1 MNLNEKMQ
9 DLLKQ
14 PEQILVGKYGHD
26 TIYGKE
32 QLEKIRELISEDET
46 FKGCDEIN
54 FLSYPVVEVT
64 KTPIIP
70 DSLLQEE
77 KKVMMVKTYKWEE
90 GLKFS
95 GKAYILSLALTPK
108 MYDPSQILKPIKNGA
123 GLSPVLYNP
132 ENFEPVKK
140 IILEFS
146 PDRPQDGITNH
157 EEVIRQELHDLLD
170 KVLDNPENYL
180 MEGKRGLLIRGIFE
194 MESDDSNT
202 KESSTT
208 YLTQVEESLP
218 KEVGSLVFYLE
229 TEEIED
235 GEFKTHVRSKF
246 IPEELK
252 DKFQEKFGDRQ
263 SSISI
268 TKKEIDDFLEENKIN
283 SDNKISPYTDYE
295 NKFGS

>member
-32 QLEKIRELISEDET
+32 QLEKIRELISQDET

-54 FLSYPVVEVT
+54 FLSYPVVQVDG
-64 KTPIIP
+64 KTM
-70 DSLLQEE
+70 SVQ
-77 KKVMMVKTYKWEE
+77 TYKWEE

-95 GKAYILSLALTPK
+95 GKSYILSLALTPK

-140 IILEFS
+140 IILEFR

-157 EEVIRQELHDLLD
+157 EAVIRQELHDLLD

-180 MEGKRGLLIRGIFE
+180 MEGKRELLIRGIFE
-194 MESDDSNT
+194 REGDDSNT
-202 KESSTT
+202 KESPIN
-208 YLTQVEESLP
+208 YLSVVEEVAP
-218 KEVGSLVFYLE
+218 KEVGSLIFYLE
-229 TEEIED
+229 TEEIKD
-235 GEFKTHVRSKF
+235 GEFQTHVRSRF

-252 DKFQEKFGDRQ
+252 EKFQEKFKDKAG
-263 SSISI
+263 SLSL
-268 TKKEIDDFLEENKIN
+268 TKKEIEDFLEENKI
-283 SDNKISPYTDYE
+283 
-295 NKFGS
+295 